1 MQTSSA
7 PPRGRFSFQPIL
19 IVLGSFLFLAGWLA
33 PNHYPPW
40 TSFHNEAALFAALIA
55 FCFGAVFD
63 SKAVGLPKTTL
74 VSFGILILIVWL
86 QVATGQIMYSGDA
99 LVSSLYL
106 MGMAL
111 AWWLGARSALASCAP
126 YRDVIFFAALMV
138 LAATA
143 SAFLA
148 VLQWLQME
156 TSLGIYAAE
165 RGPNMRPYANLA
177 QPNLLATLLIMGIVC
192 SYLLFVRDR
201 IRAWQLAA
209 LTIFLSFG
217 LIATESRAGILSAIC
232 VGIFLIAR
240 GKSLRETGVWRVVMA
255 WWGLLLALRFL
266 WQPLNEAL
274 LLQAARQEA
283 MAVDSVRLVIWKQ
296 IVAGIFS
303 SPWTGYGWR
312 QTIVAQKTGIDTV
325 SGSAP
330 TDYAHSVVLDVLA
343 WVGLPLG
350 IALLALAGW
359 WILRTI
365 RGLKDSSDLLL
376 FTATIPFLVHSML
389 EFPFAYAFFLFPIT
403 WVFGYL
409 QARQMPWK
417 FRVRE
422 RLPRWEKIF
431 VIGSLLGFSF
441 LCGKVLLEYLVAE
454 EDCRVMRFE
463 MRNVGTRPL
472 DYEAPQLL
480 LLTQLDEMLKMGR
493 IKPDR
498 GMSLADIDRMR
509 KANASLAWASLHLK
523 YVIALGINGQPE
535 EATRQLRNIGS
546 LYGKVT
552 YKSATEEL
560 MKVRDEK
567 YPELSLVG
575 IQ

>member
-7 PPRGRFSFQPIL
+7 PPRGRFSFQPVFV
-19 IVLGSFLFLAGWLA
+19 VLGSFLFLAGWLA

-40 TSFHNEAALFAALIA
+40 TSFHNDAALFAALIA
-55 FCFGAVFD
+55 FCFGTAFD
-63 SKAVGLPKTTL
+63 SRSVLMPKRTVL
-74 VSFGILILIVWL
+74 IFGVLILIIWV
-86 QVATGQIMYSGDA
+86 QVATGQIMYGGDA

-106 MGMAL
+106 IGMAL
-111 AWWLGARSALASCAP
+111 AWWLGARSALSP
-126 YRDVIFFAALMV
+126 HQPDREVIFFAALIV
-138 LAATA
+138 LAASA
-143 SAFLA
+143 SALLA
-148 VLQWLQME
+148 VLQWLHLE

-177 QPNLLATLLIMGIVC
+177 QPNLLATLLAMGVVC
-192 SYLLFVRDR
+192 SYLLYVRDS
-201 IRAWQLAA
+201 IKSWQFGALAV
-209 LTIFLSFG
+209 FLSFG

-232 VGIFLIAR
+232 VGIFLIMR
-240 GKSLRETGVWRVVMA
+240 GKLAREAGVWRVVVA
-255 WWGLLLALRFL
+255 WWGLLAALRFL
-266 WQPLNEAL
+266 WQPLNEVL

-296 IVAGIFS
+296 IIAAIS
-303 SPWTGYGWR
+303 NSPWGGYGWR
-312 QTIVAQKTGIDTV
+312 QTIVAQKTGIETV
-325 SGSAP
+325 PGSAP

-350 IALLALAGW
+350 IALLALSGW

-365 RGLKDSSDLLL
+365 RDLKDSSDLLL
-376 FTATIPFLVHSML
+376 FTATIPFFVHSML
-389 EFPFAYAFFLFPIT
+389 EFPFAYAFFLFPIG
-403 WVFGYL
+403 WIFGHL

-422 RLPRWEKIF
+422 RLPRWGKVF

-441 LCGKVLLEYLVAE
+441 VCGKVLLEYLVAE

-493 IKPDR
+493 VKPDR
-498 GMSLADIDRMR
+498 GMSSEDIERMR

-523 YVIALGINGQPE
+523 YVIALGLNGQPE

-552 YKSATEEL
+552 YKSAAEEL
-560 MKVRDEK
+560 TKVRDEK

>member
-1 MQTSSA
+1 M
-7 PPRGRFSFQPIL
+7 
-19 IVLGSFLFLAGWLA
+19 AGWLA

-55 FCFGAVFD
+55 FCFGAVTD
-63 SKAVGLPKTTL
+63 SKSVWLPRATLLSFATL
-74 VSFGILILIVWL
+74 VLIVWL
-86 QVATGQIMYSGDA
+86 QVATGQIMYGGDA

-106 MGMAL
+106 IGVGL
-111 AWWLGARSALASCAP
+111 AWWLGARAALDSWAP
-126 YRDVIFFAALMV
+126 KRDVIFYAALMV
-138 LAATA
+138 FAATTSA
-143 SAFLA
+143 SLA

-177 QPNLLATLLIMGIVC
+177 QPNLLATLLVIGVVC
-192 SYLLFVRDR
+192 SYLLYVSGRVK
-201 IRAWQLAA
+201 AWQLAVLA
-209 LTIFLSFG
+209 IFLSFG
-217 LIATESRAGILSAIC
+217 LVATESRAGILSAIG
-232 VGIFLIAR
+232 VGIFLIVR
-240 GKSLRETGVWRVVMA
+240 GKLAQKTGVWSVVVA

-266 WQPLNEAL
+266 WQPINEML

-296 IVAGIFS
+296 IMAAIAS
-303 SPWTGYGWR
+303 SPWAGYGWR
-312 QTIVAQKTGIDTV
+312 QTIVAQKTGIETV

-350 IALLALAGW
+350 IVLIALAGW

-365 RGLKDSSDLLL
+365 RDLKDSTELLL
-376 FTATIPFLVHSML
+376 FTATIPFFVHSML
-389 EFPFAYAFFLFPIT
+389 EFPFAYAFFLFPIA
-403 WVFGYL
+403 WVFGFL
-409 QARQMPWK
+409 QARQMPQK

-422 RLPRWEKIF
+422 RLPQMNKILA
-431 VIGSLLGFSF
+431 IGGLLGFS
-441 LCGKVLLEYLVAE
+441 LVCGRVLLEYLVAE

-463 MRNVGTRPL
+463 MRNVGTKPL

-493 IKPDR
+493 IKPER
-498 GMSLADIDRMR
+498 GMAVVDIERMR

-523 YVIALGINGQPE
+523 YVIALGLNGQPE
-535 EATRQLRNIGS
+535 EATRQLRNIGA

-560 MKVRDEK
+560 KKVRDEK

-575 IQ
+575 VQ

>member
-7 PPRGRFSFQPIL
+7 PPRGRFSFQSVFVI
-19 IVLGSFLFLAGWLA
+19 LGSFLFLAGWLA

-55 FCFGAVFD
+55 FCFAAVLD
-63 SKAVGLPKTTL
+63 LKAVRLPEPTL
-74 VSFGILILIVWL
+74 AIVGSLLLIIWL
-86 QVATGQIMYSGDA
+86 QVAMGQIMFGGDA

-106 MGMAL
+106 MGIAL
-111 AWWLGARSALASCAP
+111 AWWLGARSALASQRP
-126 YRDVIFFAALMV
+126 DRDIDFFATLIV
-138 LAATA
+138 LSAAA
-143 SAFLA
+143 SALLA

-177 QPNLLATLLIMGIVC
+177 QPNLLATLLAMGVVC
-192 SYLLFVRDR
+192 SYLLFVLDR
-201 IRAWQLAA
+201 IKAWQLAA
-209 LTIFLSFG
+209 LAIFLSFG
-217 LIATESRAGILSAIC
+217 LIATESRAAILSTIC
-232 VGIFLIAR
+232 VGIFLIVRGELAR
-240 GKSLRETGVWRVVMA
+240 KTGVWRVVMA
-255 WWGLLLALRFL
+255 WWGLLLTLKFL
-266 WQPLNEAL
+266 WQPLNEML

-296 IVAGIFS
+296 IIAAIAS

-312 QTIVAQKTGIDTV
+312 QTIVAQKTGIETV
-325 SGSAP
+325 PGSAP
-330 TDYAHSVVLDVLA
+330 TDYAHSVVLDLLA

-350 IALLALAGW
+350 IVLLALAGW
-359 WILRTI
+359 WMLRTV
-365 RGLKDSSDLLL
+365 RDLKDSTDLLL
-376 FTATIPFLVHSML
+376 FSATIPFFVHSML
-389 EFPFAYAFFLFPIT
+389 EFPFAYAFFLFPIA
-403 WVFGYL
+403 WVFGFL

-422 RLPRWEKIF
+422 GLPQLNKILA
-431 VIGSLLGFSF
+431 IGGLLGFS
-441 LCGKVLLEYLVAE
+441 LICGRVLLEYLVAE

-463 MRNVGTRPL
+463 MRNVGTKPL

-493 IKPDR
+493 IKPER
-498 GMSLADIDRMR
+498 GMAVADIERMR
-509 KANASLAWASLHLK
+509 KANTSQAWASLHLK
-523 YVIALGINGQPE
+523 YVIALGLNGQPQ

-560 MKVRDEK
+560 RKVRDEK
-567 YPELSLVG
+567 YPELALIG
-575 IQ
+575 ME

>member
-1 MQTSSA
+1 
-7 PPRGRFSFQPIL
+7 
-19 IVLGSFLFLAGWLA
+19 
-33 PNHYPPW
+33 
-40 TSFHNEAALFAALIA
+40 
-55 FCFGAVFD
+55 
-63 SKAVGLPKTTL
+63 
-74 VSFGILILIVWL
+74 
-86 QVATGQIMYSGDA
+86 MYGGDA

-106 MGMAL
+106 VGIVF
-111 AWWLGARSALASCAP
+111 AWWLGSRSALASPAP
-126 YRDVIFFAALMV
+126 HRDVIFFASLML

-143 SAFLA
+143 SALLA

-177 QPNLLATLLIMGIVC
+177 QPNLLATLLVIGVVC
-192 SYLLFVRDR
+192 SYLLYVSGRVK
-201 IRAWQLAA
+201 AWQLAVLA
-209 LTIFLSFG
+209 IFLSFG

-240 GKSLRETGVWRVVMA
+240 GKSVRQTGVWRVVMA

-266 WQPLNEAL
+266 WQPLNEML

-296 IVAGIFS
+296 IMAGIAS
-303 SPWTGYGWR
+303 SPLAGYGWR
-312 QTIVAQKTGIDTV
+312 QTIVAQKTGIETLP
-325 SGSAP
+325 GSAP

-365 RGLKDSSDLLL
+365 RDLKDSSDLLL
-376 FTATIPFLVHSML
+376 FTATVPFFVHSML
-389 EFPFAYAFFLFPIT
+389 EFPFAYAFFLFPIA
-403 WVFGYL
+403 WIFGYL

-472 DYEAPQLL
+472 DYEAPHLV
-480 LLTQLDEMLKMGR
+480 LLTQLDDMLKMGR

-498 GMSLADIDRMR
+498 GMSLEDIERMR

-523 YVIALGINGQPE
+523 YVIALGLNGQPE
-535 EATRQLRNIGS
+535 EATRQLRNLGS

-560 MKVRDEK
+560 KKVREEK
-567 YPELSLVG
+567 YPELSMVG